1 MFPEKFTILGSTYDN
16 KKKIIRFLIKAKIVK
31 NANDDNFFFIN
42 WLYPEVF
49 VCYYYFVSLN
59 GIIDPTYQCMYFP

>member
-31 NANDDNFFFIN
+31 NANDDNFF
-42 WLYPEVF
+42 L
-49 VCYYYFVSLN
+49 
-59 GIIDPTYQCMYFP
+59 